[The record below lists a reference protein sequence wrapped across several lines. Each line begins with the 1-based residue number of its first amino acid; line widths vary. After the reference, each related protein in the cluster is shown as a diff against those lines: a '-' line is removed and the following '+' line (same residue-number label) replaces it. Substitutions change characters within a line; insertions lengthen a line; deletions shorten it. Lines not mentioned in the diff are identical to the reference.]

1 MVQKNTLKKCKNNAS
16 NKSTTLKKH
25 VRTQKGGS
33 PLLDVITSSESSR
46 DIYRQVKQ
54 ILKNNPD
61 IDVNKEDDGVTP
73 LYAASKNGH
82 LDVARLLVEA
92 GADIDK
98 AKDNG
103 YTSLHIASL
112 WGHLEVVK
120 YLVEQG
126 ADKDKATNVGRTP
139 LYIASAIGRVDVVRV
154 LLEQGADK
162 DKTNNRGLTPVMI
175 AEKEGH
181 NEIVDIL
188 KGQPPQKRK
197 RVDVNYADDE
207 YDPNKQQKMEV
218 VFDTCGRSPII
229 KKIIDDR
236 NGNSDKGFLSVK
248 KIIQNR
254 LHKKNIEVNEEN
266 IVIEGTNLLTRTIRD
281 RLRQLKD
288 SIQNSFY
295 KEQLNQRILWFKD
308 KACSDLIIEK
318 IFGSKQSYSDYFKAL
333 FRTKDFNDNILDT
346 YAIKFRTKESGM
358 EKVTAQKQCETAF
371 GYKIK
376 NIEEN
381 EKCYICGHYL
391 KKYNDH
397 QIDCEHILPIETALS
412 HISIVQDKYKKIDE
426 YLKMEYKWSH
436 KCCNLVKGDIDMIVQ
451 RENSW
456 EVDID
461 NIEYVLRKIED
472 SNATS
477 CKTIQNYGDVYSE
490 ENINKIITIVQPLV
504 DIINANMENIGENYY
519 RLYLFYK
526 LLASFDNNF
535 FTQLITGTWGE
546 RHGPMRDHMDI
557 DGGSDISQLDT
568 LFDSENDD
576 INNIILSDIE
586 GVYQDIDKQLEKNPN
601 AFKPRYIKTTK
612 TEYDEDNNQE
622 RIIVRFFPYDK
633 HQELLTKAKQSLSIM
648 PEFKPVK
655 SYFSD
660 DDKNIVYE
668 FPTGNNPYGTFDI
681 GAVENIKQ
689 SGSGKTAKRTV
700 KKTNKSK
707 KSTKKSLRRVNISS
721 LLECSNEKYGCDLKM
736 DKGHYHCYKRSK
748 TEKHRNKPDVIHLT
762 NKKKGTRKLKK
773 GVLKAVDW
781 FDCSEFN

>member
-1 MVQKNTLKKCKNNAS
+1 
-16 NKSTTLKKH
+16 
-25 VRTQKGGS
+25 
-33 PLLDVITSSESSR
+33 
-46 DIYRQVKQ
+46 
-54 ILKNNPD
+54 
-61 IDVNKEDDGVTP
+61 
-73 LYAASKNGH
+73 
-82 LDVARLLVEA
+82 
-92 GADIDK
+92 
-98 AKDNG
+98 
-103 YTSLHIASL
+103 
-112 WGHLEVVK
+112 
-120 YLVEQG
+120 
-126 ADKDKATNVGRTP
+126 
-139 LYIASAIGRVDVVRV
+139 
-154 LLEQGADK
+154 
-162 DKTNNRGLTPVMI
+162 
-175 AEKEGH
+175 
-181 NEIVDIL
+181 
-188 KGQPPQKRK
+188 
-197 RVDVNYADDE
+197 
-207 YDPNKQQKMEV
+207 
-218 VFDTCGRSPII
+218 
-229 KKIIDDR
+229 
-236 NGNSDKGFLSVK
+236 
-248 KIIQNR
+248 
-254 LHKKNIEVNEEN
+254 
-266 IVIEGTNLLTRTIRD
+266 
-281 RLRQLKD
+281 
-288 SIQNSFY
+288 
-295 KEQLNQRILWFKD
+295 
-308 KACSDLIIEK
+308 
-318 IFGSKQSYSDYFKAL
+318 
-333 FRTKDFNDNILDT
+333 
-346 YAIKFRTKESGM
+346 
-358 EKVTAQKQCETAF
+358 
-371 GYKIK
+371 
-376 NIEEN
+376 
-381 EKCYICGHYL
+381 
-391 KKYNDH
+391 
-397 QIDCEHILPIETALS
+397 
-412 HISIVQDKYKKIDE
+412 
-426 YLKMEYKWSH
+426 
-436 KCCNLVKGDIDMIVQ
+436 
-451 RENSW
+451 
-456 EVDID
+456 
-461 NIEYVLRKIED
+461 
-472 SNATS
+472 
-477 CKTIQNYGDVYSE
+477 VYSE